1 MLNNISPDYRV
12 VFDKYSHTDAV
23 VRITAP
29 TKEEVVSIR
38 TLIYVGLSY
47 YNAKVAFSWEAEQG
61 FTDGNEYIFDKTKQ
75 TLPIG
80 LIPRARDYLKERK
93 PNLKIEVAPAIRE
106 IYSNPNGII
115 SRDSIREFADKCN
128 IYNYRDDFKITPYE
142 HQIKLVERAL
152 NGRRISL
159 MACTS
164 AGKSLS
170 MYLMSRYLM
179 EVEKKKVL
187 VITPSSSLVVQ
198 LYSDYTKDYG
208 WKEADDYMTLIYGES
223 KDKLTAKQKKQLD
236 ALNLG
241 EEVML
246 KDIVVSTW
254 QSLQPK
260 LKDHCPPCDKK
271 RRHLRPEQCDDCD
284 TLRKKSKD
292 FFGAFSAVIV
302 DEAHSTRGVVLRS
315 ILDACYNATDF
326 KIGLSGTLPDE
337 GLDAAWIEGALGR
350 KEEIVRLK
358 ELVALGILTPAEV
371 HAIKVPYDEE
381 VRPFINRQPFQ
392 TEYSLLTNNGSRKKV
407 MDLLIKSNKITTKEN
422 TIVLF
427 KNKGTL
433 TEMYDYLKEKYP
445 EFKYRIIKGEISTK
459 EREAIRNEL
468 EQDTGYMVIA
478 TYGTMKQG
486 VNIKLLHNLVFAEF
500 SKSMYEIVQSI
511 GRIVRPHKDKTL
523 ARVFDIY
530 DDAHYYTKPRGG
542 GYPKLKENY
551 SLKHHA
557 VRRQYFD
564 KDDIPII
571 DISLEGV
578 YEASV
583 NPEEVEAKKA
593 TAKKKAAEKTA
604 KKPPKKGKGKDSKF
618 LGKKLP

>member
-1 MLNNISPDYRV
+1 MLNSISPDYRV
-12 VFDKYSHTDAV
+12 VFDKYSDTEAV

-47 YNAKVAFSWEAEQG
+47 YNAKTAFGWEAEQG

-80 LIPRARDYLKERK
+80 LIPRARDYLIERK
-93 PNLKIEVAPAIRE
+93 PNLKIDVTPSIRE
-106 IYSNPNGII
+106 VYTNPNGKI
-115 SRDSIREFADKCN
+115 SYKKIREFADTCN
-128 IYNYRDDFKITPYE
+128 IYNYREDFKITPYD
-142 HQIKLVERAL
+142 HQIRLVERAL

-170 MYLMSRYLM
+170 MYLLSRYLM

-198 LYSDYTKDYG
+198 LYSDYTEDYG
-208 WKEADDYMTLIYGES
+208 WKEASDHMTLVYGES
-223 KDKLTAKQKKQLD
+223 KDKLTAKQKRQLD
-236 ALNLG
+236 ELNLG

-254 QSLQPK
+254 QSLQSK
-260 LKDHCPPCDKK
+260 LVEVCPSCDKK
-271 RRHLRPEQCDDCD
+271 RRHLRIPNCVDCAEVK
-284 TLRKKSKD
+284 RKKRD
-292 FFGAFSAVIV
+292 FFGTFSAVIV
-302 DEAHSTRGVVLRS
+302 DEAHSTRGIVLRE
-315 ILDACYNATDF
+315 ILDTCYNAIDF

-358 ELVALGILTPAEV
+358 ELVDLGILTPVEV
-371 HAIKVPYDEE
+371 HAIKVPYEE
-381 VRPFINRQPFQ
+381 DVRSFINRQPFQ
-392 TEYSLLTNNGSRKKV
+392 TEYSLLTNNGSRMKV
-407 MDLLIKSNKITTKEN
+407 MDLLINSKKITTDEN
-422 TIVLF
+422 TIILF

-433 TEMYDYLKEKYP
+433 DEMHEYLKEAYP
-445 EFKYRIIKGEISTK
+445 QFKYRIIKGEVSTK
-459 EREAIRNEL
+459 ERELIRKEL
-468 EQDTGYMVIA
+468 EGSTGHIVIA

-500 SKSMYEIVQSI
+500 SKSMYEIVQCI
-511 GRIVRPHKDKTL
+511 GRIVRAHKDKKL
-523 ARVFDIY
+523 ARAFDIY
-530 DDAHYYTKPRGG
+530 DDCHYYTKPRGG

-551 SLKHHA
+551 SLKHHG
-557 VRRQYFD
+557 VRREFYA

-571 DISLEGV
+571 DISLEGI
-578 YEASV
+578 YEATV
-583 NPEEVEAKKA
+583 NPTAVEEKKKA
-593 TAKKKAAEKTA
+593 VKQKAADKAAKKKPT
-604 KKPPKKGKGKDSKF
+604 KGKGKKSKF
-618 LGKKLP
+618 LD